1 MNNKRL
7 EFMVEKAIRSGL
19 GGGIYLLDCYMG
31 KQIRTEFSH
40 TITTRTAQDNNTFV
54 MEIYE

>member
-1 MNNKRL
+1 
-7 EFMVEKAIRSGL
+7 MVEKAIRSGL

>member
-7 EFMVEKAIRSGL
+7 EYMLCKAVGMGL
-19 GGGIYLLDCYMG
+19 GGGCYLLDCYMG
-31 KQIRTEFSH
+31 KQIRTDYSH
-40 TITTRTAQDNNTFV
+40 TITCRTPVDNNTFV